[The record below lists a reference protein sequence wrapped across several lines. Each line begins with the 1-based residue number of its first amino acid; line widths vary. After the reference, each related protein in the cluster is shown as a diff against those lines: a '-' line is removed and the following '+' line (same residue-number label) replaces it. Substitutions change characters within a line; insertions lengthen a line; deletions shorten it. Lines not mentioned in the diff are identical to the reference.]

1 MRPKAEIARLQARIH
16 VLEGQLSAAGVEP
29 VQVDLDPPWAEGLT
43 RQERVL
49 MGVLIGSPRPLDPA
63 EIDDRL
69 PHHDPNADRDLKL
82 IVQVVSNVRKKLGR
96 DAIETVYGEGY
107 RAGPLF
113 RRAA

>member
-1 MRPKAEIARLQARIH
+1 MRPKAEIARLQARID
-16 VLEGQLSAAGVEP
+16 VLEGQLSAVGVEP
-29 VQVDLDPPWAEGLT
+29 ARTDPEWAEGLT

-49 MGVLIGSPRPLDPA
+49 MGVLIGARRPLDPA

-82 IVQVVSNVRKKLGR
+82 IVQVVSNVRKKLGKT
-96 DAIETVYGEGY
+96 AIETIYGEGY

-113 RRAA
+113 RKAA